1 MSETNEFADILAV
14 VKAKRVK
21 LEAFAESVVYVFHNH
36 DKLAGSPPL
45 IHSVKSRTKQ
55 DDSIC
60 DKIRRMASE
69 GITVTPSNVLACIN
83 DLTGVRVLHLHQ
95 AQFAT
100 IHACI
105 KEQVEEGDWALHE
118 DPKAYTWDP
127 ESRAFFESFGLLVE
141 VKETFY
147 TSIHYVVKPR
157 EESELCCEVQV
168 RTLFEEIWGEID
180 HRINYPRATEIMTC
194 REQLRVL
201 ARLVGAGSRL
211 ADSIFRS
218 FEEDKERP

>member
-1 MSETNEFADILAV
+1 MNDPNEFADVLAA
-14 VKAKRVK
+14 VKAKQVN
-21 LEAFAESVVYVFHNH
+21 LEAFANSIAYVFRSHRE
-36 DKLAGSPPL
+36 LTQSPPL

-60 DKIRRMASE
+60 DKIRRKAAE
-69 GITVTPSNVLACIN
+69 GTTVTPSNVFTCIT

-95 AQFAT
+95 AQFAK
-100 IHACI
+100 IHAFI
-105 KEQVEEGDWALHE
+105 NEQLEEGIWALHE
-118 DPKAYTWDP
+118 DPKAYIWDP
-127 ESRAFFESFGLLVE
+127 ESRTFFESFGLLVE

-180 HRINYPRATEIMTC
+180 HRINYPHATEIMTC

-218 FEEDKERP
+218 FEGDKEGP